1 MTLDARPVRSDA
13 DAAGSADSAAGAVAD
28 VLPATMRAARFDTA
42 AGTLKVEGVPV
53 PRPGVGEVVV
63 KVAACGICQSDL
75 SQLDG
80 HIAPR
85 LPVVTPGHEAS
96 GVVAAVG
103 GGAGHWKAG
112 DRVVLGAGR
121 ACGTCPACRFGGGT
135 NTCEDLQVMAFHYDG
150 AWAEYVLTDAT
161 TLIAVPGSVPLEHA
175 AVLADAVSTPYGAID
190 TAQLRS
196 AEAVGIWGLGG
207 LGTHLVQLTRICG
220 ASPIVALD
228 PLPAARERA
237 LALGADFALD
247 PTDDD
252 TRARLK
258 EITGGKGLDVAFDCV
273 GRTPTFTQAERA
285 LGHRGRL
292 VLVGISPD
300 PLVMG
305 PELHFVR
312 NRHTVIGHT
321 GYRMEHLEDLVE
333 LTARGRLDI
342 SGSVSAILPLEEVN
356 EGIRRLREREGNP
369 IRILLRP

>member
-1 MTLDARPVRSDA
+1 MTSDARPLETATHATAGPAA
-13 DAAGSADSAAGAVAD
+13 DG
-28 VLPATMRAARFDTA
+28 LPATMRAARFDTA
-42 AGTLKVEGVPV
+42 AGTLTVQEVPV
-53 PRPGVGEVVV
+53 PRPGAGEVVV

-103 GGAGHWKAG
+103 DGTELWKVG
-112 DRVVLGAGR
+112 DRVVLGAGK

-135 NTCEDLQVMAFHYDG
+135 NTCENLQIMAFHYDG
-150 AWAEYVLTDAT
+150 AWAEYVRTDAT
-161 TLIAVPGSVPLEHA
+161 TLIAVPDSVPLEHA

-196 AEAVGIWGLGG
+196 AESVGIWGLGG

-247 PTDDD
+247 PADED
-252 TRARLK
+252 TPARLK
-258 EITGGKGLDVAFDCV
+258 EITAGKGLDAAFDCV
-273 GRTPTFTQAERA
+273 GRAPSFTQAERA

-300 PLVMG
+300 PLAVG
-305 PELHFVR
+305 PEIHFVR

-342 SGSVSAILPLEEVN
+342 SGSVSAVLPLEEVH

-369 IRILLRP
+369 IRVLLRP